1 MQTQYALK
9 QAGLTLPVTK
19 EFQQHITTLLANQV
33 LQKITEAVVINFR
46 DPDYSAESGGFHPV
60 EMRFI
65 RQDNEWYFDYV
76 TDFSYMGRV
85 YPELEKEIDFCWSGN
100 YVFHYLIGDIS
111 LAAERNELWSL
122 WERNFMEYL
131 SMGIYQVTVTVE
143 SC

>member
-9 QAGLTLPVTK
+9 QAGLNLPVTK

-46 DPDYSAESGGFHPV
+46 DPDYSAESGGFYPV
-60 EMRFI
+60 EIRFI
-65 RQDNEWYFDYV
+65 RKNNEWYFDYV

-131 SMGIYQVTVTVE
+131 SMGIYRVTVTVE

>member
-9 QAGLTLPVTK
+9 QARLTLPVTK

-60 EMRFI
+60 EIRFI
-65 RQDNEWYFDYV
+65 RKNNEWYFDYV

-85 YPELEKEIDFCWSGN
+85 YP
-100 YVFHYLIGDIS
+100 
-111 LAAERNELWSL
+111 
-122 WERNFMEYL
+122 
-131 SMGIYQVTVTVE
+131 
-143 SC
+143 

>member
-9 QAGLTLPVTK
+9 QAGLNLPVTK

-46 DPDYSAESGGFHPV
+46 DPDYSAESGVFHPV
-60 EMRFI
+60 EIRFI
-65 RQDNEWYFDYV
+65 RKNNEWYFDYV

-131 SMGIYQVTVTVE
+131 SMGIYRVTVTVE

>member
-19 EFQQHITTLLANQV
+19 LFQQHIATLLAEQSQQTSV
-33 LQKITEAVVINFR
+33 RAVVINFR

-65 RQDNEWYFDYV
+65 RRDNEWYFDYV

-85 YPELEKEIDFCWSGN
+85 YPELEKEMDFVGQVNTSSIIWLGIFHWRQRGMNSGP
-100 YVFHYLIGDIS
+100 YGRVI
-111 LAAERNELWSL
+111 LWITCL
-122 WERNFMEYL
+122 WGFT
-131 SMGIYQVTVTVE
+131 G
-143 SC
+143 